1 MIEMPEPI
9 VEGCVS
15 VYFDRSSDD
24 PQRVRVH
31 ITIDY
36 GKTDL
41 MPEIAAEKNLC
52 IIRAIRKQ
60 FGVSLKSFK
69 D

>member
-1 MIEMPEPI
+1 MPNPI

-15 VYFDRSSDD
+15 IYFDRSSED
-24 PQRVRVH
+24 PRKVRTH

-36 GKTDL
+36 GKIKL
-41 MPEIAAEKNLC
+41 MPDVAAEKNLC
-52 IIRAIRKQ
+52 IIREIRKQ
-60 FGVSLKSFK
+60 FGVLLGKFA